1 MRWRAATGP
10 RVPPRGAGRLG
21 PVIAVLATAGLTA
34 CSPAPDDV
42 DPAPA
47 RAHVRALAGA
57 IGARPHG
64 SAAATRARDYIA
76 GQLRAQGF
84 DVRVQDTDSVDARR
98 GLTARV
104 RNVIAC
110 RDGRTDAALALVSHY
125 DSRPGAP
132 GARDDAFGVA
142 VSLEAARQLATT
154 DLRHS
159 LCVLVTDAEELG
171 LMGARALVTDPEV
184 ARRVGAFLNFEATG
198 GAGPALLFE
207 ATGGSALE
215 AWARGSSAP
224 EGTSLG
230 TEIYAR
236 LSNDTDFT
244 LLSALGIDGLNFA
257 PIGDSYAYHTTLD
270 TPARLTDA
278 TIAHALANA
287 VSTIRALDE
296 RQLTAGTDAMTFFDL
311 AGRRGLMYGPGAASV
326 VAVAAA
332 AIAAVA
338 WVLLGIEGKQR
349 VGLGRLLVTA
359 AGGVLSAAA
368 AAGGLAGGAWLIP
381 WARSEAMP
389 WYAVPAPYFLFI
401 AATGLAAGWGATR
414 ATRLLPPR
422 WQPWRAP
429 SAVWWMTLP
438 VWAAGGAA
446 AHLTAPA
453 ASFLVTLPLSV
464 AALGLV
470 LVPRATF
477 FVRVVSA
484 AVLVVT
490 VLLWLLDTVRLL
502 AFLVPLF
509 GWMPV
514 APPWWLFPLGIGAAL
529 LMMLPPAAAMVAGRE
544 PFQASAVAFVAL
556 VAGPS
561 LIAGSAA
568 LAVPAYSDERPQR
581 RTLTYVEDA
590 GAGLAWWEVGG
601 REIAEDLAE
610 ALPAASWT
618 PVESRDV
625 LPGTRLATDAA
636 ARRVRTAVPP
646 AGSAGGPA
654 VVTAE
659 ATGRDDGAWDVAL
672 TIVPRELAGAQI
684 ILPPGVE
691 PLESSLAGR
700 LVAGRWTAVHAAV
713 PAGGLTVRLV
723 LDDVARVATGLEIA
737 FVTAT
742 VPGASTAA
750 PLPDWVP
757 RRRSTWST
765 RAVFVMPVALPPR
778 DGG

>member
-10 RVPPRGAGRLG
+10 RNPPRGAGRLG
-21 PVIAVLATAGLTA
+21 PVIAALATACLTA
-34 CSPAPDDV
+34 CSPVPDDV

-64 SAAATRARDYIA
+64 SAAAIRARDYIA
-76 GQLRAQGF
+76 RQLRAQGF

-110 RDGRTDAALALVSHY
+110 RDGRIDAALALVSHY

-142 VSLEAARQLATT
+142 VSLDAARQLAAA

-171 LMGARALVTDPEV
+171 LMGARALVTDAEV
-184 ARRVGAFLNFEATG
+184 AHRVVAFLNFEATG

-215 AWARGSSAP
+215 AWARASSAP

-236 LSNDTDFT
+236 LPNDTDFT
-244 LLSALGIDGLNFA
+244 LLRALGIDGLNFA

-287 VSTIRALDE
+287 VSIIRALDE

-332 AIAAVA
+332 VLAAVA
-338 WVLLGIEGKQR
+338 WVLLGVEGR
-349 VGLGRLLVTA
+349 RRAGLERLLVTA
-359 AGGVLSAAA
+359 AGGLISVGA
-368 AAGGLAGGAWLIP
+368 AAGGLAGAAWLIP
-381 WARSEAMP
+381 WARAEAMP
-389 WYAVPAPYFLFI
+389 WYAVPTPYFVFI
-401 AATGLAAGWGATR
+401 ATTGLAAGWGAMR
-414 ATRLLPPR
+414 ATRMLPLR
-422 WQPWRAP
+422 FQPWRAP

-438 VWAAGGAA
+438 VWVAGSAA
-446 AHLTAPA
+446 AHLTASA
-453 ASFLVTLPLSV
+453 ASFLVTLPLLV

-470 LVPRATF
+470 LMPRATF
-477 FVRVVSA
+477 VVRVVSA
-484 AVLVVT
+484 AVLAVA

-502 AFLVPLF
+502 YFAVPLF
-509 GWMPV
+509 GWMLV
-514 APPWWLFPLGIGAAL
+514 APPWWLFALGIGPAL

-544 PFQASAVAFVAL
+544 PLQASPRVLLAVV
-556 VAGPS
+556 VGPV
-561 LIAGSAA
+561 LLAGSAA

-590 GAGLAWWEVGG
+590 GAGLAWWEIGG

-610 ALPAASWT
+610 TLPMASWT
-618 PVESRDV
+618 PVEPHDV
-625 LPGTRLATDAA
+625 LPGARSATDVA
-636 ARRVRTAVPP
+636 ARRVRTVTPP
-646 AGSAGGPA
+646 AGSGGPA
-654 VVTAE
+654 VVTAD

-672 TIVPRELAGAQI
+672 SIVPRELTSAHL

-691 PLESSLAGR
+691 PRESSLAGR
-700 LVAGRWTAVHAAV
+700 LVAGRWTAVYAAV

-723 LDDVARVATGLEIA
+723 LDDVARVEAGLVIA

-742 VPGASTAA
+742 VPGGSAAA

-765 RAVFVMPVALPPR
+765 RAVFVVPVALPPR